1 MDPPTSSS
9 QRART
14 GPPSAS
20 TSRTGRGRPDPQQI
34 GTLDDSAPTT
44 GAMLS
49 HYVGQD
55 HETLLRTD
63 QEART
68 KGRTGRDAHPCHE
81 DRREPV
87 RSRRSRAFNQDRG
100 RSQAPRGLI
109 PILMLLAN
117 SGCLTEVA

>member
-1 MDPPTSSS
+1 MPNR
-9 QRART
+9 QRACHRR
-14 GPPSAS
+14 AVVALEV
-20 TSRTGRGRPDPQQI
+20 GR
-34 GTLDDSAPTT
+34 
-44 GAMLS
+44 
-49 HYVGQD
+49 D

-87 RSRRSRAFNQDRG
+87 RGRRSRAFSQDRW

-109 PILMLLAN
+109 PIQMPLGN
-117 SGCLTEVA
+117 SSCLTEGA